1 MGALVGA
8 RCRIGTVKAL
18 LCQGGR
24 TEAAQAI
31 WIMTRE
37 NWQWIERALGGAALF
52 SLLAFWLLEFWFF
65 KTLPKS
71 SDPALGAIHPVN
83 WHGTTVYITTIQQL
97 ETDVLFWGSAVLFA
111 VALVVDLW
119 VKPFRN

>member
-1 MGALVGA
+1 MG
-8 RCRIGTVKAL
+8 
-18 LCQGGR
+18 
-24 TEAAQAI
+24 AI